1 MTYSNHP
8 FDNYAGYQNFGAGQS
23 HDDILAGAG
32 CGFYNFED
40 PRPGRSGRVYPDR
53 YYLDTRENR
62 IKGIDFR
69 DREGNF
75 ACSYCGED
83 YDELLK
89 QNHEDIKQKQKEK
102 YEKVNL
108 RQGAKRERLP
118 ARIGDRGITYDDRE
132 LKRSL
137 SLDLKDVELKSQNS
151 NPELY
156 DKYNGLINPISG
168 NAMTCTA
175 IYTNKV
181 DCRNSTEEVQYVEL
195 RDMKSGDT
203 YHYIAD
209 RNKSV
214 DQQIVEDMNCQQQ
227 CQTEETT
234 NTQVKAINQGVKRS

>member
-1 MTYSNHP
+1 MSYSNRP
-8 FDNYAGYQNFGAGQS
+8 FDNFAGYQSLGAGQS
-23 HDDILAGAG
+23 HEDILAGAG

-40 PRPGRSGRVYPDR
+40 PRPGCSGKVYPER
-53 YYLDTRENR
+53 YYIDTRENK
-62 IKGIDFR
+62 IKGVDCR

-102 YEKVNL
+102 YDKVNL

-118 ARIGDRGITYDDRE
+118 YKIGDRAVMYDDRE
-132 LKRSL
+132 LKRAFSL
-137 SLDLKDVELKSQNS
+137 ELKDVELKSQN
-151 NPELY
+151 NHPELY
-156 DKYNGLINPISG
+156 DKYNGLTNPISG

-175 IYTNKV
+175 IYTNKT
-181 DCRNSTEEVQYVEL
+181 DNRHPTEEVQYVEL
-195 RDMKSGDT
+195 RDAKLGET
-203 YHYIAD
+203 YHYIAE
-209 RNKSV
+209 RNKSI
-214 DQQIVEDMNCQQQ
+214 DQQVVEDMANRQ